1 MDSEKFQNRYRI
13 SSARASWHAYDGGAY
28 FVTIC
33 TSHREHYFG
42 EIADGEM
49 HLSEIGHFVAGNLQN
64 VTAHYQYVE
73 IPLFVVMPNH
83 LHAIVLI
90 DWNKIPSTRRV
101 VADNIDLTRRDV
113 ARRVST
119 TIMARRVSTTIMAR
133 RVSTIQTEN
142 DLTGK
147 NAKMQEIANQSG
159 WLSVCIGGIKSSVT
173 KFANENN
180 IGFAWQSRFHDH
192 IVRDTNEM
200 NLITDYI
207 ENNVA
212 QWESDCFCNK

>member
-1 MDSEKFQNRYRI
+1 MGNEKFQNQYRI
-13 SSARASWHAYDGGAY
+13 PSARARWHAYDGGAY
-28 FVTIC
+28 YLTVC
-33 TSHREHYFG
+33 TAHREHYFG

-49 HLSEIGHFVAGNLQN
+49 HLSVIGQFVANNLQN
-64 VTAHYQYVE
+64 VSTHYQYAE

-90 DWNKIPSTRRV
+90 DCKKTPNPRRN
-101 VADNIDLTRRDV
+101 AAQSCRDV

-119 TIMARRVSTTIMAR
+119 IPM
-133 RVSTIQTEN
+133 EN
-142 DLTGK
+142 DFTGK

-159 WLSVCIGGIKSSVT
+159 WLSVCTGGIKSAVT
-173 KFANENN
+173 KYARENN
-180 IGFAWQSRFHDH
+180 IDFEWQSRFHDH

-200 NLITDYI
+200 NRIADYI

-212 QWESDCFCNK
+212 QWESDCFYNNT